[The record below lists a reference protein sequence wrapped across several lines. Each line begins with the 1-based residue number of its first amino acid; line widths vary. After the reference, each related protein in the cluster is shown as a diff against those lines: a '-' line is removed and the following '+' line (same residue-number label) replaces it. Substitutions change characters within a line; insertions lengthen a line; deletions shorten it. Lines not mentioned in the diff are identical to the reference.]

1 MIGGGISGLAAALRF
16 RERRPDLDIVVYE
29 KSGRMGGL
37 IQTERSDG
45 FVIDTGADAYI
56 SSKPGAVQLT
66 SFLGLDDQVVESR
79 PELKRSFVLING
91 QLVQLPTGMS
101 GLVPSE
107 LRPLLSSKLI
117 SPIGKIRML
126 ADLVIP
132 PRKGTEDES
141 VASFV
146 KRRMGS
152 EVYTRMME
160 PLLTGIYGGNGED
173 LSLAATFPQLRTSE
187 ITYGG
192 MIRGAIAQRREAAT
206 RPDVGRRRGFR
217 SFNTGM
223 QVLVDRAEEVVR
235 ASGTDIRCNTACTAI
250 TPGASGF
257 DLQFADSTTRDRVDG
272 VVLAVPGWMAASLL
286 EQVAPEAS
294 HTLDTFDYSSTALC
308 SMAFR
313 ESDLPAPLKGYGYVV
328 PRIEKRHVMA
338 MTWSSSKW
346 PNRAPAGHALI
357 RTYFGR
363 KGFSTSLAMDDRGL
377 AEETRKELREVL
389 GITAEPVLTRIAR
402 VDRGMPLYTMGHL
415 DRVERIFSSIARSP
429 GLQLAGNMLRGVG
442 VPDCI
447 SSGQRAADDVL
458 VDLDAIQAAPAP

>member
-16 RERRPDLDIVVYE
+16 RERRPDLEIVLYE
-29 KSGRMGGL
+29 KTGRAGGL
-37 IQTERSDG
+37 IHTERTDG
-45 FVIDTGADAYI
+45 FVIEAGADAYI
-56 SSKPGAVQLT
+56 NSKPGAVQLT

-79 PELKRSFVLING
+79 PELKRSFVLLNG
-91 QLVQLPTGMS
+91 QLAQLPTGMS

-107 LRPLLSSKLI
+107 LRPLLSSKVI

-126 ADLVIP
+126 ADFVIP

-146 KRRMGS
+146 KRRLGS
-152 EVYTRMME
+152 EVYTHMME
-160 PLLTGIYGGNGED
+160 PLLTGIYGGNGEH

-192 MIRGAIAQRREAAT
+192 LIRGAIAQRREAAT
-206 RPDVGRRRGFR
+206 RPDDGRRRGFR
-217 SFNTGM
+217 SFNNGM

-235 ASGTDIRCNTACTAI
+235 ASGTEIRYNMACTAI
-250 TPGASGF
+250 TPGAPGF
-257 DLQFADSTTRDRVDG
+257 GLQFADTTSDHVHG
-272 VVLAVPGWMAASLL
+272 VVLAVPGWTAPLLL

-294 HTLDTFDYSSTALC
+294 HTLATFDYGSNALC

-363 KGFSTSLAMDDRGL
+363 KGFSSSLAMDDREL
-377 AEETRKELREVL
+377 AEETRRELREVL
-389 GITAEPVLTRIAR
+389 GITAEPVLTRVAR

-415 DRVERIFSSIARSP
+415 DRIERIFSSIARSP

-458 VDLDAIQAAPAP
+458 VDLDAIQAASAP